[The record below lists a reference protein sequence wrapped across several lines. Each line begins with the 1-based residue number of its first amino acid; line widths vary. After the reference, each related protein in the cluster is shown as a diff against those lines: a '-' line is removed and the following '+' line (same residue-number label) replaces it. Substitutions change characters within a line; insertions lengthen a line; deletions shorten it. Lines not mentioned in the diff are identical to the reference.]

1 MLFITPIYLLYIY
14 CTFTQKKLIF
24 HFEKTYSWPYCYLS
38 PLYIIL
44 SHLQSMDQ
52 YILSI
57 SIACKWRKIKLTWHI
72 AVSHLADTFIT
83 ECIEHI
89 DEIRECDQYSKGN
102 SKWFSE
108 MWTQGGFDP
117 PDPWTHVPP
126 SWGGVWRGVSAAG
139 RKNFLIFQDQW

>member
-1 MLFITPIYLLYIY
+1 MFITPIYLLYIY

-44 SHLQSMDQ
+44 SHLQAMDQ

-108 MWTQGGFDP
+108 MWTYVFVGTIQFHFSENHFHCQNIGC
-117 PDPWTHVPP
+117 P
-126 SWGGVWRGVSAAG
+126 SPV
-139 RKNFLIFQDQW
+139 KICKCDLY